1 MKRALIRKTLFI
13 IAIVLASAFAIL
25 RAPLRL
31 GLDLRG
37 GVSLILRV
45 KTEDASPE
53 QKREVVEQ
61 TRQVL
66 ERRIN
71 AFGLSEAP
79 LQPYGSRG
87 DELLVQFPGI
97 GDSSRIEILLKR
109 RGVLEWHS
117 VEDGPFTS
125 AAEAMARHGG
135 IVPYNRKLV
144 ATKPATDRA
153 RGWYLLDS
161 QPIIRGTDLRD
172 ARLAA
177 DAMEQPVT
185 AFTLSQDAA
194 ARFERYTEANIGRR
208 SAIVLDQ
215 EILSVPVIENVIRDS
230 GQIRG
235 ARNREEAEDLAV
247 NLRYG
252 ALPAAI
258 EVVQERTV
266 EASLGADSIRL
277 GLQAGAAG
285 LAAVVAAMLLYY
297 RWAGANATL
306 ALLLNGVLL
315 IAALSCF
322 GAVLTLPGIA
332 GVVLT
337 IGMAVDSNVLIFER
351 IREELR
357 AGKSAGAA
365 LAAGFSKAFA
375 TLVDTH
381 VTTVVSCLFLFLFG
395 TPAVKGFA
403 ITLVIGLITNLFTSV
418 FVSRVAFDWE
428 LSRPTRRR
436 TAELSI
442 GMPWP

>member
-1 MKRALIRKTLFI
+1 MNRTLIRKTLFI
-13 IAIVLASAFAIL
+13 LTIVLASTFAIL
-25 RAPLRL
+25 YAPLRL

-45 KTEDASPE
+45 KPEDASAG
-53 QKREVVEQ
+53 QLREVVQ
-61 TRQVL
+61 ITRQIL

-79 LQPYGSRG
+79 IQPYGSRG

-97 GDSSRIEILLKR
+97 TDSSRIKKLLQR
-109 RGVLEWHS
+109 QGVLEWYS
-117 VEDGPFTS
+117 VEDGPYS
-125 AAEAMARHGG
+125 SPAEAMAQHGG
-135 IVPYNRKLV
+135 IVPHNRTLL
-144 ATKPATDRA
+144 ATKPEVDRA
-153 RGWYLLDS
+153 RTWYLLES
-161 QPIIRGTDLRD
+161 QPVIRGTDLRD
-172 ARLAA
+172 ARAAA
-177 DAMEQPVT
+177 DATERPVT
-185 AFTLSQDAA
+185 EFMLRQDAA
-194 ARFERYTEANIGRR
+194 ARFEQYTRTNIGRR
-208 SAIVLDQ
+208 AAIVLDH
-215 EILSVPVIENVIRDS
+215 EILSAPVIEDVIRDS

-235 ARNREEAEDLAV
+235 ARNREEAEDLAI
-247 NLRYG
+247 NLRSG

-258 EVVQERTV
+258 EIVQERTV
-266 EASLGADSIRL
+266 DASLGVDSIRH

-285 LAAVVAAMLLYY
+285 LAAVVAVMMLYY

-332 GVVLT
+332 GAVLT

-357 AGKSAGAA
+357 AGESAAAA

-381 VTTVVSCLFLFLFG
+381 VTTVISCVFLFFFG

-403 ITLVIGLITNLFTSV
+403 TALVIGLTTNLFTSV

-428 LSRPTRRR
+428 LSRQKRN
-436 TAELSI
+436 AELSV
-442 GMPWP
+442 GMAR

>member
-13 IAIVLASAFAIL
+13 VAIMLASAFAIL
-25 RAPLRL
+25 HAPLRL

-45 KTEDASPE
+45 KVEDASAG
-53 QKREVVEQ
+53 QQREVVEL
-61 TRQVL
+61 TRQIL

-71 AFGLSEAP
+71 AYGLSEAP
-79 LQPYGSRG
+79 VQPYGSRG
-87 DELLVQFPGI
+87 NELLVQFPGI
-97 GDSSRIEILLKR
+97 TDPSRITSLIKSS
-109 RGVLEWHS
+109 VLEWYA
-117 VEDGPFTS
+117 VEAGPFAS
-125 AAEAMARHGG
+125 PAEAMAQHAG
-135 IVPYNRKLV
+135 IVPSNRKLV
-144 ATKPATDRA
+144 ATKPVADRG
-153 RGWYLLDS
+153 RSWYLLDS
-161 QPIIRGTDLRD
+161 RPIIRGTDLRD
-172 ARLAA
+172 AQVAA
-177 DAMEQPVT
+177 DAMDQPVT

-194 ARFERYTEANIGRR
+194 TRFEQYTQANIGRR

-215 EILSVPVIENVIRDS
+215 EILSVPVIEDVIRDS

-247 NLRYG
+247 NLRSG

-258 EVVQERTV
+258 EVVQEMTV
-266 EASLGADSIRL
+266 EASLGADSIRH
-277 GLQAGAAG
+277 GMQAGVAG
-285 LAAVVAAMLLYY
+285 LAAVVATMLPYY

-332 GVVLT
+332 GAVLT

-357 AGKSAGAA
+357 AGKSVGAA

-381 VTTVVSCLFLFLFG
+381 VTTVVSCVFLFFFG

-403 ITLVIGLITNLFTSV
+403 VTLVIGLTTNLFTSV

-428 LSRPTRRR
+428 LSRRSRAAP
-436 TAELSI
+436 LSI
-442 GMPWP
+442 GMVR